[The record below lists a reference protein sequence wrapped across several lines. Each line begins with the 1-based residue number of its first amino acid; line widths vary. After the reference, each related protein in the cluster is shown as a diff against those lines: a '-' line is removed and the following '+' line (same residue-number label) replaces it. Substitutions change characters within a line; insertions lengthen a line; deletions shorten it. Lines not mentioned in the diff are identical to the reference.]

1 MFIAYCNYYGQ
12 GGAEHCAFN
21 VDMLS
26 PAIKNPGLPTAN
38 VTNVAVFGTLKIRP
52 PVAARTPSR
61 YQLMVPGGSG
71 SHAIF
76 TLICVNVQDE
86 THKALAII
94 FLLVA
99 ASSFLGL
106 LLGVVNPNSTKGIA
120 NRSNFFI
127 MVVCKG

>member
-1 MFIAYCNYYGQ
+1 MA
-12 GGAEHCAFN
+12 HCAFN

-26 PAIKNPGLPTAN
+26 PAIKTPGLPTAT
-38 VTNVAVFGTLKIRP
+38 VTTVAVFGTLKIRP

-71 SHAIF
+71 SPAIF
-76 TLICVNVQDE
+76 TLICVVVQDD
-86 THKALAII
+86 THNELASI
-94 FLLVA
+94 FLRL

-106 LLGVVNPNSTKGIA
+106 LLSDVNPNSTKGIA

-127 MVVCKG
+127 NGSV